1 MLVEGGKLLLG
12 VSALF
17 LLAVGLLGLAIEFM
31 QTGALLAFEK
41 VSPELAKIDPAEGIK
56 RLFSMNNVVEVLKS
70 FAKSLVVI
78 LVFWLLIRDTL
89 GDAHRLP
96 FADVLAQPG
105 LLWERAWRAGFWV
118 AGLFALIAVLDLV
131 YQKHAYTKKM
141 RMSPTEV
148 RREHKNEE
156 GDPKLKQ
163 RRKQLH
169 QEWAQRNV
177 VEAVK
182 TAKAVVIN
190 PIRLAI
196 AIQYDPDISPLPTIV
211 AKGEGAMAAL
221 IRETA
226 TEYGIPIL
234 QNIEL
239 ARALHDKAE
248 LDEAI
253 PEEFFEAIV
262 EVLSWAGALK

>member
-1 MLVEGGKLLLG
+1 MP
-12 VSALF
+12 
-17 LLAVGLLGLAIEFM
+17 I
-31 QTGALLAFEK
+31 
-41 VSPELAKIDPAEGIK
+41 ID
-56 RLFSMNNVVEVLKS
+56 
-70 FAKSLVVI
+70 
-78 LVFWLLIRDTL
+78 WLHYADHDLDPICRSSSGSYGPVTDT
-89 GDAHRLP
+89 
-96 FADVLAQPG
+96 
-105 LLWERAWRAGFWV
+105 
-118 AGLFALIAVLDLV
+118 
-131 YQKHAYTKKM
+131 
-141 RMSPTEV
+141 
-148 RREHKNEE
+148 
-156 GDPKLKQ
+156 
-163 RRKQLH
+163 
-169 QEWAQRNV
+169 QRNV

>member
-1 MLVEGGKLLLG
+1 M
-12 VSALF
+12 
-17 LLAVGLLGLAIEFM
+17 
-31 QTGALLAFEK
+31 
-41 VSPELAKIDPAEGIK
+41 
-56 RLFSMNNVVEVLKS
+56 
-70 FAKSLVVI
+70 
-78 LVFWLLIRDTL
+78 
-89 GDAHRLP
+89 
-96 FADVLAQPG
+96 
-105 LLWERAWRAGFWV
+105 
-118 AGLFALIAVLDLV
+118 
-131 YQKHAYTKKM
+131 
-141 RMSPTEV
+141 
-148 RREHKNEE
+148 
-156 GDPKLKQ
+156 
-163 RRKQLH
+163 
-169 QEWAQRNV
+169 